1 MSQEYKRDYRRKKET
16 GNVAAAAAEVGN
28 RPPQAIDVE
37 EGIIGAM
44 LVDADCVNSV
54 MENLKPNCFFDP
66 KLRLIFEAI
75 SALYNERTAVDLLTV
90 SEKLKSMG
98 SLEDIGGAVRLADL
112 TQKVG
117 SAAHIEFYTKILQ
130 QKAIQ
135 RDLIDAAYGI
145 LKESFDETVNVD
157 HLIETSQSRIFNA
170 VQGNFKSQY
179 KQIGDVV
186 NRSLDR
192 IQSVQNSHGITGIP
206 SGFPT
211 LDNITM
217 GWQQSNLVI
226 IGARP
231 SMGKTAFALNLARN
245 AAVNFN
251 VPTAF
256 FSLEMADIEL
266 SDRLIASE
274 SGIASDKLRG
284 REKMESGD
292 WNQLEQALTKLVK
305 APIFIDETP
314 GITITEFTSKAKRL
328 VREQGVQL
336 IFVDYLQLMHGSSVQ
351 QQSYREQEVSA
362 ISNALK
368 ATAKELKITV
378 IALAQL
384 NRNLMQRA
392 GSNGRPSLSDLR
404 DSGSIEQDADMV
416 IFVHRPGMLGF
427 DEDKSKTEIIIAKH
441 RNGRTDNI
449 DMTYRG
455 ETFQFLDQCYSLSN
469 YASTINAGTNP
480 AKRQQERWTPNSTA
494 ESTYNPFDEQGFS
507 PSPDF

>member
-1 MSQEYKRDYRRKKET
+1 MAQEYKRDYRKRKDT
-16 GNVAAAAAEVGN
+16 DNVASAASETGN

-37 EGIIGAM
+37 EAVIGAM
-44 LVDADCVNSV
+44 MVDADCVNAV
-54 MENLKPNCFFDP
+54 MESLRPNSFYDP
-66 KLRLIFEAI
+66 RLRTVFEAI
-75 SALYNERTAVDLLTV
+75 SALHSERSAVDIITV
-90 SEKLKSMG
+90 TEKLKKLG
-98 SLEDIGGAVRLADL
+98 KLEEIGGTVRLADL

-117 SAAHIEFYTKILQ
+117 SAAHMEFYIKLLQ

-145 LKESFDETVNVD
+145 LRESFDETANVD
-157 HLIETSQSRIFNA
+157 HLIETSQSRVFNA
-170 VQGNFKSQY
+170 VQGNFKSEY
-179 KQIGDVV
+179 RQIGDVV

-192 IQSVQNSHGITGIP
+192 IQSVQDSNGITGIP

-211 LDNITM
+211 LDSITM
-217 GWQQSNLVI
+217 GWQQSNLII

-231 SMGKTAFALNLARN
+231 SMGKTAFALNMARN

-274 SGIASDKLRG
+274 SGISSDKLRG
-284 REKMESGD
+284 RQKMGTHD
-292 WNQLEQALTKLVK
+292 WAQLEGALTKLVK
-305 APIFIDETP
+305 APLYIDETP
-314 GITITEFTSKAKRL
+314 GITITEFTSKAKRM
-328 VREQGVQL
+328 VREQGVRL
-336 IFVDYLQLMHGSSVQ
+336 VFVDYLQLMHAGTAQ
-351 QQSYREQEVSA
+351 QQAYREQEVSA

-384 NRNLMQRA
+384 NRNLMNRA

-427 DEDKSKTEIIIAKH
+427 EEDKSRAEIIIAKH
-441 RNGRTDNI
+441 RNGRTENLE
-449 DMTYRG
+449 MTYHG
-455 ETFQFLDQCYSLSN
+455 ETFQFSDRQDSLAGFAQSTKKARKPSN
-469 YASTINAGTNP
+469 AREP
-480 AKRQQERWTPNSTA
+480 WTPDNRLDTD
-494 ESTYNPFDEQGFS
+494 YNPFEFDR
-507 PSPDF
+507 